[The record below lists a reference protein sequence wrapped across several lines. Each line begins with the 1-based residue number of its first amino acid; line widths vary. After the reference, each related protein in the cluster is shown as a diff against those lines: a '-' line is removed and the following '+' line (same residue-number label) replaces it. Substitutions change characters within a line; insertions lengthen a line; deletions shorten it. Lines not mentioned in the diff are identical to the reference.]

1 MAKKDKAASSAPK
14 TSPIQD
20 ELTDGQIYSR
30 TEDKRQE
37 YERLLKLKTDHSANF
52 LNFCKETRKLLG
64 DNAIDD
70 IKELIAGKTPE
81 GEARLKAQVE
91 RRIRVLRWMEVPIGT
106 HGELFPAIDSAPITE
121 RAFNTGRR
129 HALAGDPRNNQH
141 HHTTEAHRSYEA
153 GYVEGQAE
161 KITAGIKPLD
171 DDDEKVSGDI
181 QKAASIGSARPTFEV
196 H

>member
-1 MAKKDKAASSAPK
+1 MAKPKKDKAATSAPK
-14 TSPIQD
+14 TTPIQD

-37 YERLLKLKTDHSANF
+37 YERLLTAKTLANTNF

-64 DNAIDD
+64 DSAIDD
-70 IKELIAGKTPE
+70 IKELIAGETPE

-91 RRIRVLRWMEVPIGT
+91 RRLRVLRWMEVPIGT
-106 HGELFPAIDSAPITE
+106 HGELFPAIDAAPITE
-121 RAFNTGRR
+121 RSFNTGRR

-153 GYVEGQAE
+153 GFLKGQDE
-161 KITAGIKPLD
+161 KITAGIKPLEPAESAD
-171 DDDEKVSGDI
+171 VKKS
-181 QKAASIGSARPTFEV
+181 AAIGSSRPSYQV
-196 H
+196 Q

>member
-1 MAKKDKAASSAPK
+1 MARKKDKVASSAPK

-37 YERLLKLKTDHSANF
+37 YERLLKAKTDAATNF

-70 IKELIAGKTPE
+70 IKELIAGETPE

-91 RRIRVLRWMEVPIGT
+91 RRLRVLRWMEVPIGS
-106 HGELFPAIDSAPITE
+106 HGELFPAIDAAPITE
-121 RAFNTGRR
+121 RAFNSGRR
-129 HALAGDPRNNQH
+129 HALAGESMNNPH
-141 HHTTEAHRSYEA
+141 HASTEASRSYVA
-153 GYVEGQAE
+153 GYEKGQAE

-171 DDDEKVSGDI
+171 PTEAADVK
-181 QKAASIGSARPTFEV
+181 KAAGIGSSRPTFQV
-196 H
+196 N